1 VQRQTIQE
9 REISHHLT
17 MLEVDTLLY
26 KETVHHEIHIFSAR
40 KLFVHLDNLIVNDNP
55 TFYGI
60 CLIVDHKLPY
70 CISLTLLYT
79 SSSNSI

>member
-9 REISHHLT
+9 REISYHST
-17 MLEVDTLLY
+17 MTEDDTLLY
-26 KETVHHEIHIFSAR
+26 KETVHHEVHIFSAR
-40 KLFVHLDNLIVNDNP
+40 KLFVHLSNLVVNDNP
-55 TFYGI
+55 TFCGI

-70 CISLTLLYT
+70 CISFALLYT